1 MRHRLCFEHVVSYI
15 EGFLDSSLILSR
27 FSPSIPL
34 YSIQKY
40 TLFTHRGEGRG
51 REMSSTT
58 FQRLSERTKNSKAF
72 FYSFCAVLGSIP
84 VTLGYFTMKFTNSNN
99 AALEARLRQS
109 ADPNLTV
116 IIILLLVFSLVSH
129 HFFNSYV
136 ILLLLLLLFICYL
149 LSCFLIDLT

>member
-1 MRHRLCFEHVVSYI
+1 
-15 EGFLDSSLILSR
+15 
-27 FSPSIPL
+27 
-34 YSIQKY
+34 
-40 TLFTHRGEGRG
+40 
-51 REMSSTT
+51 MSSTT

-116 IIILLLVFSLVSH
+116 GTATTAKMNEFLGELQRKEKQKADDRYFAALGWKPTKNPSVSTQPDVEASRNIIDG
-129 HFFNSYV
+129 
-136 ILLLLLLLFICYL
+136 
-149 LSCFLIDLT
+149 DLKKLA

>member
-1 MRHRLCFEHVVSYI
+1 MIFSYI
-15 EGFLDSSLILSR
+15 EGFWIHLSFYLDSR
-27 FSPSIPL
+27 FDSHLQFHSTRIRN
-34 YSIQKY
+34 
-40 TLFTHRGEGRG
+40 THHTHRGGERG

-116 IIILLLVFSLVSH
+116 IIILLLVFPLV
-129 HFFNSYV
+129 
-136 ILLLLLLLFICYL
+136 
-149 LSCFLIDLT
+149 